1 MTIGTWENFRT
12 ENIQFKATD
21 FETAYNTF
29 LGRPMLSKF
38 VAIPHYVYLV
48 SKIPRPHG
56 IISTR
61 GDIKQAFDYDRVA
74 SVELQELKQA
84 LVESSPDPGMP
95 EAKISKM
102 SIQPEDTL
110 RRQSHCPQR
119 NVPRW
124 LT

>member
-1 MTIGTWENFRT
+1 
-12 ENIQFKATD
+12 
-21 FETAYNTF
+21 
-29 LGRPMLSKF
+29 MLSKF
-38 VAIPHYVYLV
+38 VAIPHYAYLV
-48 SKIPRPHG
+48 SKMPGPHG

-61 GDIKQAFDYDRVA
+61 GDIKQAFDCDRESFETTDRLLA
-74 SVELQELKQA
+74 FVELQELKQA

-110 RRQSHCPQR
+110 RRQSRCPRR